1 MADERK
7 TVWVVDDTE
16 GVITM
21 LKIKSKVAGLPV
33 DYVEYKTAASAIAA
47 LGNKDVVQPD
57 KIISDY
63 NIEGNGD
70 GIRVVEAA
78 KEKGIPTIL
87 ISSTADVKKEAEKL
101 GVPFFEKD
109 RTGSHIPK
117 LLEEVK
123 KMLPE
128 SNLKNA
134 PSR

>member
-1 MADERK
+1 MADDKK
-7 TVWVVDDTE
+7 TIWIVDDSPTIIN
-16 GVITM
+16 V
-21 LKIKSKVAGLPV
+21 LRIKSKVAGLAV
-33 DYVEYKTAASAIAA
+33 DFVEYKTGNSAIAA

-70 GIRVVEAA
+70 GIRVAEAA

-87 ISSTADVKKEAEKL
+87 ISATADVGKEAEKL

-109 RTGSHIPK
+109 GSHIPK
-117 LLEEVK
+117 LIEEVK
-123 KMLPE
+123 KMLPAA
-128 SNLKNA
+128 SLQTA

>member
-1 MADERK
+1 MAGERK
-7 TVWVVDDTE
+7 TIWIVDDSPT
-16 GVITM
+16 VM
-21 LKIKSKVAGLPV
+21 QVLKIKSKGLPV
-33 DYVEYKTAASAIAA
+33 DYVEHKTPDGAISA

-70 GIRVVEAA
+70 GMRVVAAA

-87 ISSTADVKKEAEKL
+87 ISATANVENEAKKV
-101 GVPFFEKD
+101 GVTFLQKD
-109 RTGSHIPK
+109 GSHIPK

-123 KMLPE
+123 KMLPAA
-128 SNLKNA
+128 SLQTA